1 LKKFVLDASVSLAW
15 FVDGPVPPFAERVR
29 DLLLGGARCVVPALW
44 HLEMAN
50 GLAVAGRRG
59 ILNRSDC
66 EHCLT
71 QLELLMNQVIES
83 DSDSLSVRRAYVIA
97 RDNKISAYDAA
108 YLEIALRLRLPL
120 ATLDKQLAAAAP
132 GAGVAILT

>member
-15 FVDGPVPPFAERVR
+15 FVDGPIPSFADRVR
-29 DLLLGGARCVVPALW
+29 DLLLGGARCVVPMLW

-59 ILNRSDC
+59 ILSQSDC
-66 EHCLT
+66 DHCLT
-71 QLELLMNQVIES
+71 QIEVLVNQAIES
-83 DSDSLSVRRAYVIA
+83 DADSLSVRRAFAIA

-108 YLEIALRLRLPL
+108 YLETSLRLRLPL

-132 GAGVAILT
+132 AAGATLLS